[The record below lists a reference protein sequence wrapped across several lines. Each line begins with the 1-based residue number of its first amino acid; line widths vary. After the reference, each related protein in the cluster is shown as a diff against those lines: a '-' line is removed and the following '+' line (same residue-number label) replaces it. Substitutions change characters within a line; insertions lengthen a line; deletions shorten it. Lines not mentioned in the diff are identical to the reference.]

1 MRLNAIVGDL
11 VYTLEVPDTLIA
23 EADDFFARL
32 DRDMD
37 HGWQMSREWVPRP
50 TRLER
55 CQIVADKLLTTLE
68 NEDDQL
74 GRLMAGYILSRLPD
88 VAAVEP
94 DLEGEI
100 QNTRFQ
106 FNAPQTDPAP
116 AQQAATDRTPRP
128 RTAGPGLDKF
138 AAMAQAGQEV
148 TQVFKVG
155 KGYRF
160 SVYDP
165 ASGRW
170 LESPQFVDR
179 NEAERL
185 RQMAFKDRFESLQQG
200 SAPADQPRPR
210 SHLG

>member
-23 EADDFFARL
+23 EADDFFTRL

-37 HGWQMSREWVPRP
+37 QGWQMSREWVPQP
-50 TRLER
+50 TQLER

-100 QNTRFQ
+100 QNTRFH
-106 FNAPQTDPAP
+106 FHAPQADPASP
-116 AQQAATDRTPRP
+116 EQIPTDQAPP
-128 RTAGPGLDKF
+128 QCTAGPGLDKF
-138 AAMAQAGQEV
+138 AAMAQAGQDV

-160 SVYDP
+160 SVYDH
-165 ASGRW
+165 ASERW
-170 LESPQFVDR
+170 LESPQIADR
-179 NEAERL
+179 QEADRL
-185 RQMAFKDRFESLQQG
+185 RQVAFKERFESLQRGQR
-200 SAPADQPRPR
+200 PAGRNGR
-210 SHLG
+210 